1 MIAIVAAAVLVAHP
15 GGVIRGAAE
24 NSDHC
29 TRTKIKVRSKKETI
43 KLLAD
48 LFFSFARISLFTVG
62 GGVAMIPL
70 VMDLAV
76 KKKGWFSEEEM
87 LECLTISQSLPGGI
101 IVNMGSF
108 IGKRLC
114 GTLGMLMAA
123 IGAVFPTATL
133 AVIVGVF
140 LGGLDDNVYALGA
153 MQGAKAAAV
162 AIVIITFFRLG
173 TKTLNKSVQWIVAVI
188 VIVLIIVL
196 HVSPIWLI
204 LAGAGLGLLIYHV
217 QRKRIVNDDKQK
229 EDS

>member
-1 MIAIVAAAVLVAHP
+1 
-15 GGVIRGAAE
+15 
-24 NSDHC
+24 
-29 TRTKIKVRSKKETI
+29 
-43 KLLAD
+43 
-48 LFFSFARISLFTVG
+48 
-62 GGVAMIPL
+62 MIPL

-114 GTLGMLMAA
+114 GTPGMLMAA

-140 LGGLDDNVYALGA
+140 LGGLDNNAYALGA

-173 TKTLNKSVQWIVAVI
+173 SKTLNKSIQWIAAVA

-196 HVSPIWLI
+196 NVSPIWLI
-204 LAGAGLGLLIYHV
+204 LAGAGLGLLVYYV
-217 QRKRIVNDDKQK
+217 QRKRIAKENTQK